1 MLLLK
6 KFFETENSV
15 ISSHEYRQ
23 FLIEYALIGLD
34 EHNVKKPVLQKARE
48 QYKMMADDYIKFLE
62 KYPDHPVTFDF
73 MQALV
78 DYQTGTM
85 YSFKPKD
92 EVTEE
97 QLREMFIEKYNDPN
111 STELTVKF
119 VKSAF
124 PSHKTKLTRAAYSKF
139 LLSHLTE
146 GYKGSKI
153 TKKDMN
159 AIVLDYQATIEKYLE
174 TSSKSQEKNST
185 EYELVDAINDVVFSK
200 LINFMYDGQNEK
212 YTKEYFLKHYDSPN
226 SEDKDAILVKKY
238 FPTKKSVIDRA
249 TYFELILNYLTIGM
263 SRKDSKSAKKKLEKT
278 QKKLKKEVVNYFKE
292 KEKGK
297 DQKQKFDFNDVLED
311 LISGDLLTFTHSEL
325 IPEYQAHYAHNSDPK
340 YLPYYQDTQYSYG
353 YQDSDHLDVDL

>member
-23 FLIEYALIGLD
+23 FLIEYALIGMD

-48 QYKMMADDYIKFLE
+48 QYTIMADDYIKFLE
-62 KYPDHPVTFDF
+62 KYPDHPVTFDL

-97 QLREMFIEKYNDPN
+97 QLREIFIEKYNDPN

-124 PSHKTKLTRAAYSKF
+124 PSHKTKLTKAAYSKF

-174 TSSKSQEKNST
+174 T
-185 EYELVDAINDVVFSK
+185 
-200 LINFMYDGQNEK
+200 
-212 YTKEYFLKHYDSPN
+212 
-226 SEDKDAILVKKY
+226 
-238 FPTKKSVIDRA
+238 
-249 TYFELILNYLTIGM
+249 
-263 SRKDSKSAKKKLEKT
+263 
-278 QKKLKKEVVNYFKE
+278 
-292 KEKGK
+292 
-297 DQKQKFDFNDVLED
+297 
-311 LISGDLLTFTHSEL
+311 
-325 IPEYQAHYAHNSDPK
+325 
-340 YLPYYQDTQYSYG
+340 
-353 YQDSDHLDVDL
+353 